1 MAQLFT
7 NHCTVA
13 ASRGTG
19 FYGSNKR
26 IKLEVE
32 TSTFTRYSKFEEGTR
47 VVMFHRV
54 NRVREKGAMVE
65 EAKPSEQARNSA
77 SDTDAY
83 ILSMYKNV
91 KK

>member
-1 MAQLFT
+1 MPKLF
-7 NHCTVA
+7 NNPCTAA

-32 TSTFTRYSKFEEGTR
+32 TSTSTRYSKFENGRR
-47 VVMFHRV
+47 VVMFHRI
-54 NRVREKGAMVE
+54 NKVREKGAVVE

>member
-1 MAQLFT
+1 MAQLFSIPFT
-7 NHCTVA
+7 AA

-32 TSTFTRYSKFEEGTR
+32 TSTSTRYSKFEDGRR
-47 VVMFHRV
+47 VVMFHRI
-54 NRVREKGAMVE
+54 NRVREKAAVVE

-77 SDTDAY
+77 GASDTDAY
-83 ILSMYKNV
+83 ILSMYK
-91 KK
+91 K